1 MVAVTYDRLFMGG
14 SNYILYL
21 VLCSSKRLPTSNILS
36 VFTQTVFKQIEKA
49 IFFFSQATLD
59 DVQTKVSH
67 VLTPNNSSIK
77 SRGPVGEEQADVSE
91 QLLNLTVDVTEIS
104 EAVHRQSRKLA
115 ELVCELI
122 NLLLVTVLLLL
133 LAFVDMNLFLCVFLK
148 LIKTQLSQ
156 AHVMRVWNVI
166 YFLTRESVS
175 HYKQPL
181 RSCMRIKI
189 LRSANAKYHYI
200 LPFFYKINKG
210 DLLLKYLCVCWC
222 EFMDL
227 INFLA
232 LLCDP
237 CHSIHKTKSMRLH
250 RNTTGSPYLVYLKM
264 VCGLKTH

>member
-1 MVAVTYDRLFMGG
+1 M
-14 SNYILYL
+14 
-21 VLCSSKRLPTSNILS
+21 
-36 VFTQTVFKQIEKA
+36 
-49 IFFFSQATLD
+49 
-59 DVQTKVSH
+59 SH

-122 NLLLVTVLLLL
+122 NYYWLFCCCWCLFTWVY
-133 LAFVDMNLFLCVFLK
+133 FLCVFLK

-156 AHVMRVWNVI
+156 AHIMRVWNVI

-175 HYKQPL
+175 HYKRPL
-181 RSCMRIKI
+181 RSCMRNKI

-200 LPFFYKINKG
+200 LPFFYQINKG
-210 DLLLKYLCVCWC
+210 DLLLKYLCVFWC

-227 INFLA
+227 VNFFA

-237 CHSIHKTKSMRLH
+237 WHSIRQSQLGCIETRLAVLTLSTWRWFVAWKPTESQTFSTRGKVLYHRYTKKVDLIDEFTPKERGIH
-250 RNTTGSPYLVYLKM
+250 QR
-264 VCGLKTH
+264 

>member
-1 MVAVTYDRLFMGG
+1 M
-14 SNYILYL
+14 
-21 VLCSSKRLPTSNILS
+21 
-36 VFTQTVFKQIEKA
+36 
-49 IFFFSQATLD
+49 
-59 DVQTKVSH
+59 SH

-122 NLLLVTVLLLL
+122 NYYWLFCCCWCLFTWVY
-133 LAFVDMNLFLCVFLK
+133 FLCVFLK

-156 AHVMRVWNVI
+156 AHIMRVWNVI

-175 HYKQPL
+175 HYKRPL
-181 RSCMRIKI
+181 RSCKRNKI

-200 LPFFYKINKG
+200 LPFFYQINKG
-210 DLLLKYLCVCWC
+210 DLVLKYLSVFCC

-227 INFLA
+227 VNFLA
-232 LLCDP
+232 VLCDP
-237 CHSIHKTKSMRLH
+237 WHSIRKTKSIRLH

-264 VCGLKTH
+264 VCGLKTHWITDFFDQRQSSLSSLHQKSWLDRWIHTKRKRNTSKVSLLYIFYRKKVKYNDI